1 MNIAVSNLTS
11 NMYISNGRHYLVLFL
26 FWPLLAFFTAII
38 NYSQQEAKKV
48 VYIFLIYYGF
58 TFYIPSQ
65 FADSYRIALELQEY
79 ALLPFKEFFKM
90 VGGLYSDTT
99 VDVIQP
105 LLVFI
110 VSRFT
115 NYPGVLFA
123 AFAALFGFFYLKS
136 INLLYSRYKKNP
148 DMNGLIFI
156 IFFVFILPITQINGF
171 RMWTAAWIF
180 IYGSYYVVLYGDK
193 RYLIVALAASLVH
206 FSFIIANTVLLIYFF
221 LGNRNI
227 VYIPVVILSFIIP
240 DLIAPYVQSIGGSL
254 SGALASRYTGYTNEA
269 VLIVNEERMQY
280 AAWFMRLRVDLI
292 LYYLIF
298 AIIYIQIKSGKLMQD
313 KPERNMFS
321 FLLLFLSFVNF
332 GGVIPTVGN
341 RFQIVF
347 FLFATFYIIIYIL
360 KLPDKKISLLTWIGL
375 FPMLLFAAVSFRQ
388 GADTINAWIFS
399 PGFGLPLLAPGL
411 SLSELLF

>member
-1 MNIAVSNLTS
+1 
-11 NMYISNGRHYLVLFL
+11 
-26 FWPLLAFFTAII
+26 
-38 NYSQQEAKKV
+38 
-48 VYIFLIYYGF
+48 
-58 TFYIPSQ
+58 
-65 FADSYRIALELQEY
+65 
-79 ALLPFKEFFKM
+79 LLPFKEFFKM